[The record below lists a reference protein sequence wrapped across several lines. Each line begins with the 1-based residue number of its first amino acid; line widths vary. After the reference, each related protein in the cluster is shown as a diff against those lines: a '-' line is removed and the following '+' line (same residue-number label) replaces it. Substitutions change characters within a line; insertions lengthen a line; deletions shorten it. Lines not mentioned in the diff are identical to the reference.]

1 MADLPSDTPSPDDH
15 STVQFAVKQLLDGKL
30 SRRGFGKALMALG
43 LSGTA
48 AQSMAKMV
56 ADDKSDSE
64 QLPRAGKIVEGTGA
78 DVLVETLL
86 AADVEY
92 IFATTATGMS
102 ALFDALAL
110 RPQIKFVLALQEGQ
124 AAAMA
129 HGYELASGKT
139 AALFLPGVAVP
150 NAMNNLYNAWKDR
163 SAIAVFSDA
172 QATDYRGRNQFQ
184 QMDDWI
190 EPMKQFTKWAWE
202 IHHIERVSEFTR
214 RALKMANTPPGGP
227 VHIRYPRNVLD
238 NGGQKQT
245 VYPQSLFRVDVNL
258 QPKPEL
264 INAAAKLLVNA
275 KRPYINVGH
284 EVTRAHAVDE
294 IIELAE
300 MLGAPVS
307 QGYSVYGD
315 FPFNHPLFAGFYG
328 PGAPRGLF
336 GSDVFL
342 NLGSEMPSWGIIAP
356 PPPAKAH
363 IIHARLEYSD
373 IGNISPTDIAI
384 AGGIKE
390 TIIAL
395 KSAIKT
401 MISEQAL
408 AKISAPRLQALQQKF
423 EKLKRKQ
430 KEQAEA
436 DWNSSPMSW
445 DRVGYELEQQ
455 LEKDA
460 IIVSEL
466 NNRTPLEWLNFYS
479 DKKAGKRKRLIGQ
492 TTGFALGWG
501 VGAALG
507 VKVAQ
512 PDRQV
517 VCLLGDGGFLFGQ
530 SETLWMA
537 ARHQIPIT
545 IVIFDNEAYDGE
557 RERIYAFSP
566 LAKDKARRHL
576 WKDISCYLGDP
587 PVDFVKLSESFGVAA
602 ERASKPEQMTAALK
616 RAAIANRGGKAYLID
631 AKIMQQ
637 GKGANDNWHP
647 DIDIAAL
654 RDKKV

>member
-1 MADLPSDTPSPDDH
+1 MTD
-15 STVQFAVKQLLDGKL
+15 STVQTIVKQLLDGQL

-43 LSGTA
+43 FSTA
-48 AQSMAKMV
+48 AADSLGNMV
-56 ADDKSDSE
+56 SDSSTTTTAPE
-64 QLPRAGKIVEGTGA
+64 PLPRSGKVVEGTGA
-78 DVLVETLL
+78 DILIETLL

-172 QATDYRGRNQFQ
+172 QATTYRGRNQFQ
-184 QMDDWI
+184 QMDDWL

-238 NGGQKQT
+238 VGGQKQT

-258 QPKPEL
+258 PPKQDL
-264 INAAAKLLVNA
+264 IEQTAQMLLAANK
-275 KRPYINVGH
+275 PFINVGH
-284 EVTRAHAVDE
+284 EVTRAGAVNDV
-294 IIELAE
+294 IELAE

-315 FPFNHPLFAGFYG
+315 FPFNHKLFAGFYG
-328 PGAPRGLF
+328 PGAPRGVF
-336 GSDVFL
+336 SSDVFL

-356 PPPAKAH
+356 PPPKKAK
-363 IIHARLEYSD
+363 IIHARVEYGD
-373 IGNISPTDIAI
+373 IGNIHPTDLAI
-384 AGGIKE
+384 AGGMKE
-390 TIIAL
+390 IIV
-395 KSAIKT
+395 AIKDT
-401 MISEQAL
+401 LRTLISEQEL
-408 AKISAPRLQALQQKF
+408 AAIAQPRLEKEEGKFNRRKEKRWQKA
-423 EKLKRKQ
+423 Q
-430 KEQAEA
+430 P
-436 DWNSSPMSW
+436 DWNASPMSW
-445 DRVGYELEQQ
+445 DRVGHELEQQ
-455 LEKDA
+455 LEQDA

-466 NNRTPLEWLNFYS
+466 NNRTPLKWLNFAQ
-479 DKKAGKRKRLIGQ
+479 DKKRLIGQ

-501 VGAALG
+501 VGAAMG
-507 VKVAQ
+507 VKVAE
-512 PDRQV
+512 PDKQV

-537 ARHQIPIT
+537 ARHEIPIT

-557 RERIYAFSP
+557 RERIYQFSP
-566 LAKDKARRHL
+566 LAKDKQRRHL

-587 PVDFVKLSESFGVAA
+587 PVDFVKLSESFGVEA
-602 ERASKPEQMTAALK
+602 EQVIQPDDMAKALGRAKK
-616 RAAIANRGGKAYLID
+616 ANRDGRAYLIA

-637 GKGANDNWHP
+637 GKGANENWHP
-647 DIDIAAL
+647 GISIADK
-654 RDKKV
+654 REKKV